1 MNPTQVNDS
10 ITSLINNTNRVR
22 YENRVTGTS
31 ELGQDAFLQL
41 LMTQMQCQ
49 NPLEPMSN
57 QDMIAQQAQ
66 FTTVSELQKLNAS
79 IASGN
84 QFVQASSLIGKTV
97 SLINPDNPEELIEGR
112 VTEAKAGS
120 YGIGVVIDN
129 SEITY
134 PMANIVSIKET
145 SGSSSSSN

>member
-10 ITSLINNTNRVR
+10 ITSLINNTNQIR
-22 YENRVTGTS
+22 YANRTTGTS
-31 ELGQDAFLQL
+31 ELGQDAFLHL

-97 SLINPDNPEELIEGR
+97 SIINPDNPEQLLEGR

-129 SEITY
+129 GEITY

-145 SGSSSSSN
+145 SGSSN